1 MGPCNAGAAG
11 RASDMGRG
19 EMKDEKD
26 EQEKQATAA
35 KPVKRPK
42 KAPFVLMCILSVLV
56 VAVTLVVGVV
66 VSPYFDLVTTFTTK
80 PDMASTEVQQAT
92 QATHDITE
100 EVEAEGITLLKNEN
114 DALPLSGVTKVNVF
128 GSTAGNNFS
137 YGGTGSGSGDAS
149 KNVTFYQGLED
160 AGLSVN
166 PDLKQFYDDN
176 ATSSK
181 DMGLVGTDWNL

>member
-1 MGPCNAGAAG
+1 MRREGKIPGE
-11 RASDMGRG
+11 RG
-19 EMKDEKD
+19 EMADEKD
-26 EQEKQATAA
+26 KPTKPT

-42 KAPFVLMCILSVLV
+42 KALFVIMCILSVLV

-80 PDMASTEVQQAT
+80 PDMASTEVQQAS
-92 QATHDITE
+92 QATRDITE
-100 EVEAEGITLLKNEN
+100 EVEAEGVTLLKNEN

-128 GSTAGNNFS
+128 GSTVGNNFS
-137 YGGTGSGSGDAS
+137 YGGTGSGAGDTS

-166 PDLKQFYDDN
+166 PDLEQFY
-176 ATSSK
+176 
-181 DMGLVGTDWNL
+181 